1 MRNRVVVLVDSRE
14 PEWVYEMFHSMGY
27 RVEREYLDIGDIVIG
42 DLCIERKTPTD
53 LVNSVTSGRLWEQMY
68 SLTQYDRRLL
78 LIHDPFL
85 PFISSRGKRVFYDAV
100 ATVITSYRTPVF
112 RVEDRREL
120 MVFLDSLVKKLNK
133 KRESLKPVLHR
144 KKKEMT
150 VQEIR
155 EEILTCLPT
164 VGRKRARLILS
175 QIDFPTLISSPRER
189 IQELK
194 GVGEKLAEV
203 IVEVFQR

>member
-85 PFISSRGKRVFYDAV
+85 PFISSRGKRVFYDA
-100 ATVITSYRTPVF
+100 
-112 RVEDRREL
+112 
-120 MVFLDSLVKKLNK
+120 
-133 KRESLKPVLHR
+133 
-144 KKKEMT
+144 
-150 VQEIR
+150 
-155 EEILTCLPT
+155 
-164 VGRKRARLILS
+164 
-175 QIDFPTLISSPRER
+175 
-189 IQELK
+189 
-194 GVGEKLAEV
+194 
-203 IVEVFQR
+203 